1 MEIRTAS
8 SVEEPALR
16 AFYAEAFPAR
26 AEFLGAHWRW
36 LYRVGRFPGIEPLV
50 LVEGNRV
57 VGHAGAIPLTLS
69 RLGQTAPAIWFV
81 DFSILPELQ
90 GQGHGAKLT
99 EAWMGLC
106 PDRVTF
112 CNDRS
117 IRVFRKFGWR
127 ERFDASVRS
136 LPIFNGPIR
145 AALRVLLSGAPKLR
159 LGPLPQDPAQLVSA
173 LADESPAPVQVVRDA
188 DWAHWRLYDH
198 PRAAEHL
205 LAEHDGVQAIVRL
218 FDSLGRRRAHL
229 LHVGPGSPEAR
240 AGLVAG
246 FARWAVEAGARS
258 AWMATN
264 EQALLEAACLRLPRG
279 YTLRFAWHSD
289 DAAVGQALFE
299 GLPTQGLDSDHD
311 LMFPC

>member
-8 SVEEPALR
+8 SVDDGALR
-16 AFYAEAFPAR
+16 RFYAAAFPER
-26 AEFLGAHWRW
+26 AAFLGDHWRW

-50 LVEGNRV
+50 AVDGERV

-69 RLGQTAPAIWFV
+69 RLGVEAPAIWFV
-81 DFSILPELQ
+81 DFSILREYQ
-90 GQGHGAKLT
+90 GRGGGAALT
-99 EAWMGLC
+99 EAWMKLC

-136 LPIFNGPIR
+136 LPIFDGPVR
-145 AALRVLLSGAPKLR
+145 LALRALLAGAPELKT
-159 LGPLPQDPAQLVSA
+159 GPLPADPAELSRALDDASA
-173 LADESPAPVQVVRDA
+173 GPVRVVRDE
-188 DWAHWRLYDH
+188 DWTRWRLYEH

-205 LAEHDGVQAIVRL
+205 LAEHDGVRAVLRL
-218 FDSLGRRRAHL
+218 FNSLGRRRAHL
-229 LHVGPGSPEAR
+229 LHVGPGPADAR
-240 AGLVAG
+240 ARLVAG
-246 FARWAVEAGARS
+246 FARWAVERGARG

-264 EQALLEAACLRLPRG
+264 DPGLLDAASRRLPRG
-279 YTLRFAWHSD
+279 FTLRFAWHSD

-311 LMFPC
+311 LMFP